1 VTLYA
6 ESEDAINWT
15 LPKLGVYDDHPT
27 FPEGNVVL
35 MNEFLVNHNFTPFI
49 DTRPG
54 VSPEERY
61 KGLGGLAYQ
70 PHKEHLAVRDRRG
83 PGGLTAFVSADGIHW
98 KRLKETPVIPEAWGK
113 YFDSQNYAFWSASE
127 RTYVCYFR
135 RFIKGHR
142 GIARTTSRDFIDWTP
157 FVEME
162 ANLPG
167 EHLYTACTQPYY
179 RAPHIYIALPTRF
192 MVNRGAATDILL
204 MSTRGGPRF
213 DREFAES
220 IIRPGIGRKGWANRA
235 NYAAIGIHQ
244 TSPAEM
250 SLFLTGGRRYAL
262 RIDGFVSVNAP
273 LPAGEL
279 VTRLLTFSGKELE
292 INYSTSAAGKI
303 LVSLEDASGSAIP
316 GFTRDDCEP
325 IYGDHITRVVT
336 WKKGSDVSVL
346 AGKPIRLR
354 VEMSDADLYS
364 LRFSGE

>member
-1 VTLYA
+1 
-6 ESEDAINWT
+6 
-15 LPKLGVYDDHPT
+15 
-27 FPEGNVVL
+27 
-35 MNEFLVNHNFTPFI
+35 
-49 DTRPG
+49 
-54 VSPEERY
+54 
-61 KGLGGLAYQ
+61 
-70 PHKEHLAVRDRRG
+70 
-83 PGGLTAFVSADGIHW
+83 
-98 KRLKETPVIPEAWGK
+98 
-113 YFDSQNYAFWSASE
+113 
-127 RTYVCYFR
+127 
-135 RFIKGHR
+135 
-142 GIARTTSRDFIDWTP
+142 
-157 FVEME
+157 
-162 ANLPG
+162 
-167 EHLYTACTQPYY
+167 
-179 RAPHIYIALPTRF
+179 
-192 MVNRGAATDILL
+192 
-204 MSTRGGPRF
+204 
-213 DREFAES
+213 
-220 IIRPGIGRKGWANRA
+220 
-235 NYAAIGIHQ
+235 
-244 TSPAEM
+244 M